1 MVFSDKQHLSIGKGR
16 GSPPQNKRSIRKGG
30 VGGGSLHESIKS
42 IGRGFG
48 GLPQNKHAGKKGG

>member
-1 MVFSDKQHLSIGKGR
+1 LER
-16 GSPPQNKRSIRKGG
+16 GGGLPPKTKDQLERGG